1 MRLMRMHANRESR
14 VRPELFEARG
24 LFRFLRVAALEDH
37 HHALEAGV
45 LRARDHLIQ
54 ILRERLIRE
63 MAMTINHVAMVAC
76 RASTAFGSPIVL
88 SNYLATTGDTEDRR
102 FKPVSKRN
110 FSSASS
116 VSSVVESLRSL
127 SGMGEFPRLQATPSG
142 GLRYD
147 GRPCARRGGP
157 PIQCIRCTTI
167 SCSSR
172 SIASRCCAATWGARC
187 AT

>member
-110 FSSASS
+110 FSSASP
-116 VSSVVESLRSL
+116 VSSVMESLLVRRTL
-127 SGMGEFPRLQATPSG
+127 KPAGRQPPRE
-142 GLRYD
+142 
-147 GRPCARRGGP
+147 RRGSVPGEIVSADDLALVGQIWKADVGSEWGWVIDALFRLPTAGP
-157 PIQCIRCTTI
+157 
-167 SCSSR
+167 
-172 SIASRCCAATWGARC
+172 
-187 AT
+187 